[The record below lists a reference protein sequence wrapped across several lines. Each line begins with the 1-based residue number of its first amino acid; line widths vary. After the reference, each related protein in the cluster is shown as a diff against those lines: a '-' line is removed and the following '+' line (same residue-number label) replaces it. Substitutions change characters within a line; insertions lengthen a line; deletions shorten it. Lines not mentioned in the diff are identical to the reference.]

1 MSKILITGGAGF
13 IGSHLVDKLIKKDN
27 EVIVLDN
34 LSSWKK
40 EFIQHHFDNLNF
52 KFYRVDLLT
61 NKIYKY
67 FKNVDE
73 VWHLAVNA
81 DVRSALKD
89 IKVDIKQNIIV
100 TYRVLEAMRKS
111 NVKKLS
117 LLHLQQSMAK
127 LKKIPTPEDY
137 PCKPI
142 SLY

>member
-34 LSSWKK
+34 LSSGKK

-61 NKIYKY
+61 NKIDKY

-73 VWHLAVNA
+73 VWHLADNV
-81 DVRSALKD
+81 DVKSALED

-100 TYRVLEAMRKS
+100 TYRVLEAMRK
-111 NVKKLS
+111 K
-117 LLHLQQSMAK
+117 Q
-127 LKKIPTPEDY
+127 
-137 PCKPI
+137 C
-142 SLY
+142 

>member
-1 MSKILITGGAGF
+1 L
-13 IGSHLVDKLIKKDN
+13 
-27 EVIVLDN
+27 E
-34 LSSWKK
+34 K

-127 LKKIPTPEDY
+127 LKKYQHQKI
-137 PCKPI
+137 I
-142 SLY
+142 LANQFLYTDLLNLPAKL